1 MTLGV
6 QSAEKGAKI
15 HHRFVIGVNGQI
27 VDFPSIGQEKGQD
40 KRIVPQSL
48 VSS

>member
-1 MTLGV
+1 MALEV

-15 HHRFVIGVNGQI
+15 HHRYVMRVSGQT